1 MSCYIMPWITEFKAQ
16 ALFFLRVMPVFL
28 ILCVRFRFTSPGLA
42 KLQRSGLFFPPV
54 SEKCISTL
62 DEKQQPQSEIIHHCK
77 HDKSFCLSFFHK
89 RFPFS
94 PSAEGGQ
101 NLEYLT
107 M

>member
-16 ALFFLRVMPVFL
+16 ALFFFKGNAGVFNFV
-28 ILCVRFRFTSPGLA
+28 CKVQVHFSGVGRF
-42 KLQRSGLFFPPV
+42 SGLFFPPV

-101 NLEYLT
+101 NHLEYLT